1 VNATIAEFL
10 LRHASD
16 AKELAQRAQLL
27 AALTQLSPQRRNELA
42 QAVDM
47 VCRTIAAHGGKGKVR
62 FSLVQR
68 GGQRCIEVSVLDLP
82 AGAEAEKPSDRPP
95 QPTTPEDPEAAVI
108 QRVGELVD
116 HFESSGWPVAGAVI
130 RMAQTLS
137 PAFAFPTDAEVA
149 EWAKLLKANTAFD
162 ALASALRRARSL
174 EEALARARSAEELRA
189 GLAARGTDAENL
201 TMLSLVISKTKNAI
215 AIMEPD
221 GTITAVN
228 AAFVQ
233 MTGYAPSEAVGERYD
248 ELLTG
253 PSTDA
258 AALREYQQARDEG
271 RELVQDLLLYRKD
284 GATFWIESDLIP
296 VVNAGGRLARWISI
310 GNDITK
316 RRQTEDALRAAKETA
331 ETNNRLKSEFLANL
345 SHEIRT
351 PMNSIMGMTELALS
365 TQLTEEQRKY
375 LQTVRSSSE
384 LLLGLL
390 NDILD
395 LSKIEAGKMEME
407 QIDFSLPDVIDDVI
421 KTLDVKARQKS
432 IELRTTVPASLPAI
446 LRGDPTRLR
455 QILLNLVGNAI
466 KFTDRGHVTV
476 AVEEQ
481 WHSDTDISLHFSV
494 RDTGMGIPAEQLD
507 VIFEPFKQGDT
518 STTRKYGGSGLGLT
532 ISSEL
537 VRMMKGRI
545 WVQSVVG
552 QGSTFHFT
560 VQLKWSAAPA
570 ALTGTAPQTARAL
583 PRPAEAADAAAQLAA
598 PAARRLHVLVADDH
612 DANRSLVTT
621 VLTKR
626 GHECVEAV
634 NGHQVLEALARQ
646 PFDAVLMDVQMPGM
660 DGYQATAAIRKREE
674 REGGHVPIIALTAHA
689 MSGDRERCL
698 LAGMDAYLAKPLRP
712 SELVRLVESVPEAKS
727 RTERP
732 AMPSTDENAGDPGY
746 DLQAALDSLDNDVDL
761 LVSQMSF
768 FLNDG
773 PVLMTQ
779 IDQAIRACDGHQLQI
794 AAHRLKGM
802 LARYAFAE
810 AAALALELEQKG
822 KHGALDGAESVARV
836 LTPLVA
842 RLADGIRAYMERHAS
857 SR

>member
-1 VNATIAEFL
+1 MIAEFL

-16 AKELAQRAQLL
+16 AKELAHRAQLL
-27 AALTQLSPQRRNELA
+27 AALTQLSPRRRNELA

-68 GGQRCIEVSVLDLP
+68 GGQRCIEVSVC
-82 AGAEAEKPSDRPP
+82 
-95 QPTTPEDPEAAVI
+95 DPESSAAAEPPEETARPARAPGDLESVVI

-130 RMAQTLS
+130 RMAQRLS

-149 EWAKLLKANTAFD
+149 EWARLLQTSTAFD
-162 ALASALRRARSL
+162 ALAAVLRRARAL
-174 EEALARARSAEELRA
+174 EEALDHAQTAQELRA
-189 GLAARGTDAENL
+189 GLAARSTDAENL

-221 GTITAVN
+221 GAIMAVN

-233 MTGYAPSEAVGERYD
+233 MTGYAPADAVGQRFD
-248 ELLTG
+248 ELLCG

-258 AALREYQQARDEG
+258 EAVRAYRRAREQG
-271 RELVQDLLLYRKD
+271 SELVQDLLLYRKD

-296 VVNAGGRLARWISI
+296 VRDAAGVLTRWIGI
-310 GNDITK
+310 GNDITR

-331 ETNNRLKSEFLANL
+331 EANSRLKSEFLANL

-351 PMNSIMGMTELALS
+351 PMNAIMGMTELALATTLS
-365 TQLTEEQRKY
+365 DEQREY
-375 LQTVRSSSE
+375 LQTVRSSSN

-395 LSKIEAGKMEME
+395 LSKIEAGRMELE
-407 QIDFSLPDVIDDVI
+407 EIDFVLAEVVGEAVHTLEVKAQQKGIELTASVPPSLP
-421 KTLDVKARQKS
+421 TLV
-432 IELRTTVPASLPAI
+432 
-446 LRGDPTRLR
+446 RGDPTRLR
-455 QILLNLVGNAI
+455 QILLNLIGNAI
-466 KFTDRGHVTV
+466 KFTDRGAVTV
-476 AVEEQ
+476 AVDEQ
-481 WHSDTDISLHFSV
+481 WRNDAEIRLHFSV
-494 RDTGMGIPAEQLD
+494 RDTGIGIPAEQLD
-507 VIFEPFKQGDT
+507 TIFEAFKQADA

-545 WVQSVVG
+545 WVQSEVG

-560 VQLKWSAAPA
+560 VQLKWSGSPTALPA
-570 ALTGTAPQTARAL
+570 DSPRGL
-583 PRPAEAADAAAQLAA
+583 PRPAETDAVSTLATPA
-598 PAARRLHVLVADDH
+598 PRTLRILVADDH
-612 DANRSLVTT
+612 DANRNLVKT

-626 GHECVEAV
+626 GHQCVEAV
-634 NGHQVLEALARQ
+634 NGYQVLDAITRQ
-646 PFDAVLMDVQMPGM
+646 PFDAVLMDVQMPEM
-660 DGYQATAAIRKREE
+660 DGYQATAAIRKRED

-712 SELVRLVESVPEAKS
+712 SELIRLVESIPAARPQA
-727 RTERP
+727 RTP
-732 AMPSTDENAGDPGY
+732 TMPPTDEQPADAGY
-746 DLQAALDSLDNDVDL
+746 NLHAALESLDNDLDL

-773 PVLMTQ
+773 PALMDQ
-779 IDQAIRACDGHQLQI
+779 IEQAIQARDAHQLQL

-802 LARYAFAE
+802 LARYAFTQAAE
-810 AAALALELEQKG
+810 LAYQLEQQG
-822 KHGALDGAESVARV
+822 RQGVLDGAESIARR
-836 LTPLVA
+836 LAPLVSQ
-842 RLADGIRAYMERHAS
+842 LVDGIREYLRRHTS
-857 SR
+857 SH

>member
-27 AALTQLSPQRRNELA
+27 AALTQLSPRRRNELA
-42 QAVDM
+42 EAVDM

-68 GGQRCIEVSVLDLP
+68 GGHRCIEVSVCDQPSAASADTCGEASQPPAPDDL
-82 AGAEAEKPSDRPP
+82 
-95 QPTTPEDPEAAVI
+95 EAAVI

-137 PAFAFPTDAEVA
+137 PAFPLPTDAEVA
-149 EWAKLLKANTAFD
+149 EWARLLKANTAFD
-162 ALASALRRARSL
+162 ALSSALRRARSL
-174 EEALARARSAEELRA
+174 EEALDRARSAQELRA

-221 GTITAVN
+221 GTIIAVN

-233 MTGYAPSEAVGERYD
+233 LTGYPPAEAVGQRYD
-248 ELLTG
+248 ELLIG

-258 AALREYQQARDEG
+258 GAMRDYRRAREQG
-271 RELVQDLLLYRKD
+271 GELTQDLLLYRKD

-296 VVNAGGRLARWISI
+296 VRNAAGQLTRWISI

-316 RRQTEDALRAAKETA
+316 RRQTEDTLRAAKETA
-331 ETNNRLKSEFLANL
+331 ETNSRLKSEFLANL

-351 PMNSIMGMTELALS
+351 PMNAIMGMTELALA
-365 TQLTEEQRKY
+365 TQLSGEQREY
-375 LQTVRSSSE
+375 LRTVRSSSE

-395 LSKIEAGKMEME
+395 LSKIEAGKMMME
-407 QIDFSLPDVIDDVI
+407 EIDFPLAEVVGDTV
-421 KTLDVKARQKS
+421 KTLEVKAHQKGIDLAS
-432 IELRTTVPASLPAI
+432 HVPAGLPAI
-446 LRGDPTRLR
+446 VRGDPTRLR
-455 QILLNLVGNAI
+455 QILLNLIGNAI
-466 KFTDRGHVTV
+466 KFTEHGAVTV

-481 WHSDTDISLHFSV
+481 WRSDEEIGLQFSV
-494 RDTGMGIPAEQLD
+494 RDTGIGIPADQLD
-507 VIFEPFKQGDT
+507 TVFEAFKQGDA

-545 WVQSVVG
+545 WVQSTVG
-552 QGSTFHFT
+552 HGSTFHFT
-560 VQLKWSAAPA
+560 IRLKWRAAPA
-570 ALTGTAPQTARAL
+570 SLPAGTPELTPRAL
-583 PRPAEAADAAAQLAA
+583 PRPMETNEGPQLVA
-598 PAARRLHVLVADDH
+598 PAPRQLRILVADDH
-612 DANRSLVTT
+612 DANRSLATT

-626 GHECVEAV
+626 GHACVEAV
-634 NGHQVLEALARQ
+634 HGRQVLDALARQ
-646 PFDAVLMDVQMPGM
+646 PFDVVLMDVQMPGM

-674 REGGHVPIIALTAHA
+674 HEGGHVPIIALTAHA
-689 MSGDRERCL
+689 MSGDREKCL

-712 SELVRLVESVPEAKS
+712 SELVQLVESVPAPKAQPGTRVMS
-727 RTERP
+727 SSNDGPR
-732 AMPSTDENAGDPGY
+732 DPGY
-746 DLQAALDSLDNDVDL
+746 DLHAALESLDNDVDL
-761 LVSQMSF
+761 LISQMSF

-779 IDQAIRACDGHQLQI
+779 IDQAIQRTDAHQLQL

-802 LARYAFAE
+802 LARYAFHEAAE
-810 AAALALELEQKG
+810 LAAALEQHG
-822 KHGALDGAESVARV
+822 KQGVLDGAEPLARELV
-836 LTPLVA
+836 PLVT
-842 RLADGIRAYMERHAS
+842 RLADGIRGYTRRHTS
-857 SR
+857 SH